1 MAIGAMNENPHPSS
15 DVDNGNGG
23 DASKRRKNRPG
34 RSSRRRK
41 HKARSILME
50 ATGETIST
58 NDAIKDSLKE
68 SSVVPTDRAYT
79 LEGVKVRWK
88 EEWLKRIKSVRNL
101 INNDVSSSFDQNE
114 EQTQHMHDESSSL
127 DPIDECQL
135 KAQLGFVPGNAICV
149 AARTSLEGSFNITDA
164 SEIDGNPQTSS
175 SKSQSSPPSVL
186 KLYPMAVRETYKG
199 GTTDGRKFKG
209 RRRGVE
215 RSSTKGNV
223 EKNDD
228 SNNQSS
234 NNTIDSKKAKKERCW
249 FIESPSDG
257 KAAVTTKIDTV
268 ARNDDVDK
276 ESTEAPKHIIEP
288 FPTTYWLTSPKLRS
302 YISKMELSKDNNV
315 QTIERRLRSSSE
327 YLNQMER
334 AHKSYGRTRWQLL
347 TSQDKESVIERG
359 WKNALDERRGVAGIS
374 LTKGRF
380 DCVKCLH
387 AHAAHY
393 LAQVAEWEE
402 EKEMGDEE
410 CNRDDLNLV
419 GKWTMEAV
427 EKLLLENA
435 CKEEGRSV

>member
-1 MAIGAMNENPHPSS
+1 MSENPHPSPPS
-15 DVDNGNGG
+15 ADDDNGNG

-50 ATGETIST
+50 ATGETITT
-58 NDAIKDSLKE
+58 NNDVIKDSLKE
-68 SSVVPTDRAYT
+68 SVVPTDRSYT
-79 LEGVKVRWK
+79 LEGVKVRRK
-88 EEWLKRIKSVRNL
+88 EEWLKRRKSVHNL
-101 INNDVSSSFDQNE
+101 INNGVSSSFDQDE
-114 EQTQHMHDESSSL
+114 QQTQHIHDESSSL
-127 DPIDECQL
+127 DPIDEFQL
-135 KAQLGFVPGNAICV
+135 KAQLGYVPGNAICV
-149 AARTSLEGSFNITDA
+149 AARTSLEESFNISDT
-164 SEIDGNPQTSS
+164 SEIDDNSPSTSS
-175 SKSQSSPPSVL
+175 SSSSPSTPPSVL
-186 KLYPMAVRETYKG
+186 KLYPMAVRETYRG

-215 RSSTKGNV
+215 RSSTKGND
-223 EKNDD
+223 EKTDD
-228 SNNQSS
+228 SNNQSTS
-234 NNTIDSKKAKKERCW
+234 KTDSKKAKKERCW

-257 KAAVTTKIDTV
+257 QAAVATKIDTV
-268 ARNDDVDK
+268 AQHDDDDK
-276 ESTEAPKHIIEP
+276 EAPEAPKHIIEP
-288 FPTTYWLTSPKLRS
+288 FPTTYWLTSPKLRT

-315 QTIERRLRSSSE
+315 QTIERRLCSSQE

-347 TSQDKESVIERG
+347 TSQDRERVIERG
-359 WKNALDERRGVAGIS
+359 WENALDERRGVAGIS

-402 EKEMGDEE
+402 EMEMGDISDNNAEDEE

-435 CKEEGRSV
+435 C